1 MYTLYLIMDKI
12 RGNTITRHFFSDYP
26 NYTIKFVISK
36 DFPAKNAFPDFSVI
50 ICDRD
55 EGISAAVKTGLPVI
69 AFSHNENPNESLLG
83 TPWLIL
89 DADALTPDFLE
100 EVYCR
105 HYGLPLT
112 ICETDRCIMRELT
125 ASELAPLLVLQKENA
140 GNPAGCFF
148 PENCPDTKQFLE
160 SYIKNRYPFYGYG
173 IYGIFAENT
182 GEFMGIAGFSE
193 SSAGGRDSQ
202 CSQGGQGCSQDSQS
216 DSRDS
221 QCGQDSQNRQNSS
234 QSGQDGCMDVGYS
247 LLKKWQGQKVASE
260 VLPALLA
267 YGRDHYSFA
276 KFTARIRRE
285 NRASIR
291 LAEKNGLEI
300 LLED

>member
-55 EGISAAVKTGLPVI
+55 EGISAAAKTGLPVI

-112 ICETDRCIMRELT
+112 VCETDRCIVRELT
-125 ASELAPLLVLQKENA
+125 APELAPLLVLQKENA

-148 PENCPDTKQFLE
+148 PENCPSPERFLKF
-160 SYIKNRYPFYGYG
+160 YIENQYPFYGYG
-173 IYGIFAENT
+173 IYGIFVKNT

-193 SSAGGRDSQ
+193 NGAGGRDIQ
-202 CSQGGQGCSQDSQS
+202 CGAG
-216 DSRDS
+216 SRDS
-221 QCGQDSQNRQNSS
+221 QDGQD
-234 QSGQDGCMDVGYS
+234 DCMDVGYS

-267 YGRDHYSFA
+267 YGRSHYSFT
-276 KFTARIRRE
+276 KFTARIRQE

-300 LLED
+300 VWED